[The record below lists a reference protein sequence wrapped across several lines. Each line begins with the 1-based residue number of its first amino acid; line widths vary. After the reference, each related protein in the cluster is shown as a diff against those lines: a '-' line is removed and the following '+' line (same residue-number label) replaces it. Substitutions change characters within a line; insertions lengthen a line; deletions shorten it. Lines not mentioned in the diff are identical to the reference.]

1 MKGLWKEFLH
11 FSDYVLPLLIACSET
26 DKSDVLLNLFR
37 KASPQRDS
45 EQLRLEETLE
55 LFGLRVRENVPSDG
69 NCLFHAVSDQLN
81 RLGGDDF
88 DHVQLRDLAVKT
100 LRDEST
106 RKVRVHTSF
115 DSHYESLFARLV
127 FEQG

>member
-1 MKGLWKEFLH
+1 M
-11 FSDYVLPLLIACSET
+11 LPLLIACSET